1 MNKKAKN
8 IEVGAGCWAC
18 KFHITHISTNS
29 NAEILEYQDLAKQN
43 CNKSKEDAE
52 VLCLIAQEIGKTLMK
67 SYSLDHINYMESAT
81 DQVSK

>member
-29 NAEILEYQDLAKQN
+29 NAKILEYQDLAKQN
-43 CNKSKEDAE
+43 CNKSKEDVE

-67 SYSLDHINYMESAT
+67 SYSLNHINYMESAT